1 MFLSLW
7 LLFIPFS
14 DAFSLQNYQA
24 REKSFQE
31 WQEAQKRFQEMRK
44 ATAEK
49 QRQDRLQRELS
60 AIRRRQSF
68 RREYRTTAHL
78 EAEYLAKYGNR
89 ENVKSSDRDLFA
101 KNHKALIDYYEKNI
115 LPLKNK
121 EYDLPD
127 LSKQEDHQ

>member
-1 MFLSLW
+1 MLLTLM

-14 DAFSLQNYQA
+14 EAFSLQNYQE
-24 REKSFQE
+24 REQSFQQ

-49 QRQDRLQRELS
+49 QRQERRQRELS
-60 AIRRRQSF
+60 ALRRRQSF

-78 EAEYLAKYGNR
+78 EAAYLAKYGNH

-101 KNHKALIDYYEKNI
+101 KNHKALIDYYEKRI

-121 EYDLPD
+121 EYDLQDPII
-127 LSKQEDHQ
+127 QEESP